1 MARMFGGFPEAF
13 FQGYNDEWPLV
24 EGWQARKELYNLYH
38 LLNHANL
45 FGGGYWQQAQRSLSS
60 ILRLLPPN

>member
-1 MARMFGGFPEAF
+1 MFGGFPEAF
-13 FQGYNDEWPLV
+13 FKGYNDEWPLA

-45 FGGGYWQQAQRSLSS
+45 FGGCYNTQAQGVLNA
-60 ILRLLPPN
+60 LLCML